1 MITGIPRINSIENI
15 CSNFKRHLYI
25 VIYNKKW
32 VNAKKQ
38 HLVLVSTAIKHVYEI
53 MGDEKSNRVHPK
65 IRKNLHISYD
75 NGRYNNTL
83 SDILYKE
90 YDEEKVKLSNLLQTR
105 ETP

>member
-75 NGRYNNTL
+75 NFVVKDSFQLIYEAA
-83 SDILYKE
+83 ILPAAPNLDCLE
-90 YDEEKVKLSNLLQTR
+90 YHLL
-105 ETP
+105 